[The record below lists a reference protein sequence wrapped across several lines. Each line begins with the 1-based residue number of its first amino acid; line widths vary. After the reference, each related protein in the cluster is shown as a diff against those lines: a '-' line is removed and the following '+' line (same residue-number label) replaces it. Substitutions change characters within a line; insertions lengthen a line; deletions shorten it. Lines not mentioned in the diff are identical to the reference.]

1 MSGVAMAARLFL
13 YLRLSS
19 LRGRLTCEMRGNQQ
33 TFLSYQHTPERHR
46 VGSSNIATSGLFVC
60 CTLHI
65 QISLHFC
72 LKSDVWDHF
81 VSVCLCEEAEKFRQI
96 CFLWHFPFI
105 FFIFFTIQ
113 QWATISMTK
122 LWPGDALPMNS
133 GEVHDGNESRLRNI
147 SSLFSIYI
155 NYCEELS
162 FFLSS
167 FVQTCAWCLQRYS
180 WPSTSF
186 PTHPTAAAPPHTPAS
201 L

>member
-1 MSGVAMAARLFL
+1 
-13 YLRLSS
+13 
-19 LRGRLTCEMRGNQQ
+19 MRGNQQ

-96 CFLWHFPFI
+96 CFLWHFPLI

-162 FFLSS
+162 FFLS
-167 FVQTCAWCLQRYS
+167 FQFCADLCMMSAALLLTFYQFSYS
-180 WPSTSF
+180 PDCCRSS
-186 PTHPTAAAPPHTPAS
+186 PHS
-201 L
+201 C

>member
-105 FFIFFTIQ
+105 LFFVFLQ
-113 QWATISMTK
+113 S
-122 LWPGDALPMNS
+122 S
-133 GEVHDGNESRLRNI
+133 NEP
-147 SSLFSIYI
+147 LF
-155 NYCEELS
+155 
-162 FFLSS
+162 
-167 FVQTCAWCLQRYS
+167 Q
-180 WPSTSF
+180 WPSCDL
-186 PTHPTAAAPPHTPAS
+186 AAPS
-201 L
+201 LWTVVRCMMGMNPGSGTFLLYLVSI